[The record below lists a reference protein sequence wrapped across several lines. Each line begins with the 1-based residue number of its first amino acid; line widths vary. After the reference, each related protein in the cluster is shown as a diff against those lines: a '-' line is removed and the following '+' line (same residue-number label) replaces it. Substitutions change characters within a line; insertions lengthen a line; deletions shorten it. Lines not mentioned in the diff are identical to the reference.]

1 MKQITENQAKS
12 FKRSYSYKMG
22 GTQTL
27 IFPNGQKFEF
37 NDKEYYSGR
46 GAKYNSSVKH
56 ENLGEIVIS
65 KKEVAE
71 FFKRERERAARIKAA
86 EKAKKE
92 KIARYEA
99 AKKEGLYAL
108 ENFDYGTFVLLSDDE
123 SRQRIFDAKRLAK
136 TLDIS
141 EADAL
146 LLNSEGKTYVYA
158 KQSNGNIIELY
169 HSSLDCNYLSI
180 SVDFNAAAKFEE
192 MSADRASWVNAPY
205 AGLVG
210 QTSSPNHFV
219 C

>member
-46 GAKYNSSVKH
+46 GAKYNSGIKH
-56 ENLGEIVIS
+56 ENLGEIMIS

-71 FFKRERERAARIKAA
+71 YFKKEKERATRIKAA

-92 KIARYEA
+92 KIEKYAN
-99 AKKEGLYAL
+99 AKEQGLYQL
-108 ENFDYGTFVLLSDDE
+108 ETFEYGTFVLLSDEE
-123 SRQRIFDAKRLAK
+123 STGRFFDAKRLAK

-141 EADAL
+141 EADVM

-192 MSADRASWVNAPY
+192 MSADRSSWINAPY
-205 AGLVG
+205 AGMVG
-210 QTSSPNHFV
+210 QTASPNHFV